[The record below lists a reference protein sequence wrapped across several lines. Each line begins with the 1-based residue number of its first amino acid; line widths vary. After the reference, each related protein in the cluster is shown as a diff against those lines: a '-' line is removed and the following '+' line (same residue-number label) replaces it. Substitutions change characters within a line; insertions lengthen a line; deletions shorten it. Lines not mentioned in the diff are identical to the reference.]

1 MSDLCL
7 CFFFKQKTAYEM
19 RISDWSSDVCS
30 SDLIPRRN
38 TGPRPTRWEI
48 RGIRCLPMP
57 RYKRPRYI
65 HVYRDKHGKQRIYY
79 NRPGSKKIPL
89 PGPINSEA
97 FMVAYQKAVEGEA
110 QQTAQ
115 IGRAPCRERECQS
128 V

>member
-1 MSDLCL
+1 M
-7 CFFFKQKTAYEM
+7 
-19 RISDWSSDVCS
+19 
-30 SDLIPRRN
+30 RN
-38 TGPRPTRWEI
+38 TGPRPNRWEI

-89 PGPINSEA
+89 PGPIYSEA

-110 QQTAQ
+110 QQTARVGTSRLVP
-115 IGRAPCRERECQS
+115 GRSEEQTSELQS
-128 V
+128 LMRISYAG